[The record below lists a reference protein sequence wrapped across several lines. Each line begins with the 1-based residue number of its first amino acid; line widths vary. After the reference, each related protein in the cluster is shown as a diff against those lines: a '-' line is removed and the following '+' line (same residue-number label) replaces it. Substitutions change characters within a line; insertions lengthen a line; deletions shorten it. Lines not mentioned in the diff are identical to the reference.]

1 MLKPISKVWQI
12 VLEKFL
18 IKYPKHS
25 RSLEVNRGY
34 KTRNR
39 LRRNKQK
46 RWQKI
51 KETIEKYD
59 V

>member
-1 MLKPISKVWQI
+1 MFKPISEVWKS
-12 VLEKFL
+12 VLEKMVGT
-18 IKYPKHS
+18 PPAS
-25 RSLEVNRGY
+25 
-34 KTRNR
+34 KTLNNVK
-39 LRRNKQK
+39 LMNHLSKMKRRRK

>member
-1 MLKPISKVWQI
+1 MFKPITEVWKNVI
-12 VLEKFL
+12 NDLFKT
-18 IKYPKHS
+18 KYLDS
-25 RSLEVNRGY
+25 RSLDNL
-34 KTRNR
+34 KLMNR
-39 LRRNKQK
+39 LSKMKRRKK